1 MRHKQSFAFMKR
13 LSILIFILCLFV
25 ACDASNTSTE
35 NVRTPAPMTQES
47 IIPSVPPSVVT
58 VPDETG
64 SELTV
69 TFIDVGQGD
78 STLICCDGYAML
90 IDAGGESEG
99 SPAVSDALRQH
110 SITSLDYVILT
121 HPDADHIMQADEVVA
136 SVDCKMLLLPECQNN
151 STHFTNLMD
160 AIGDKGY
167 AITTPVVGTTYSLGS
182 ASFILLA
189 PNSTTYNS
197 NNDYSI
203 ALLLTHGDN
212 TFLFTGDAQE
222 RSEDEMLQN
231 EYSLDADVYHV
242 GHHGGNTSST
252 VDFLNAVTLI
262 YAVISC
268 GEDNTYGHP
277 RAEVLNN
284 LRSMGVQVFRTDE
297 QGSIVATSDGTA
309 ITWNCSPS
317 TTWQAG
323 EPQDSAASS
332 SSPSLSSSGTVM
344 AYVLNTNTMK
354 FHYPDCSS
362 VPTIHIENRQ
372 DITCTREE
380 LIQQGFESCGNCH
393 P

>member
-1 MRHKQSFAFMKR
+1 MKR

-242 GHHGGNTSST
+242 GHHGGK
-252 VDFLNAVTLI
+252 LNPLLYLHQLACNPI
-262 YAVISC
+262 K
-268 GEDNTYGHP
+268 
-277 RAEVLNN
+277 N
-284 LRSMGVQVFRTDE
+284 LYFPFSF
-297 QGSIVATSDGTA
+297 
-309 ITWNCSPS
+309 SPLF
-317 TTWQAG
+317 
-323 EPQDSAASS
+323 
-332 SSPSLSSSGTVM
+332 SLAKV
-344 AYVLNTNTMK
+344 
-354 FHYPDCSS
+354 
-362 VPTIHIENRQ
+362 
-372 DITCTREE
+372 
-380 LIQQGFESCGNCH
+380 
-393 P
+393 